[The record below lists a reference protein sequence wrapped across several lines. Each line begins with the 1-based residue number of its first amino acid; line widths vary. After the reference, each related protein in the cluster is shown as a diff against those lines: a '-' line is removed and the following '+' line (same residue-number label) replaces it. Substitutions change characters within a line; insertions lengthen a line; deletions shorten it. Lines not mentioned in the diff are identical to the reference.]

1 MSSGLPYFEFV
12 VFYHFQTYWMKQTL
26 LAFFFFI
33 ALLQIGLSQS
43 GYRPSSWLADADI
56 GKEKTPKIEVFPNPA
71 TSYISL
77 TESQGVMRVA
87 VYNLVGRLI
96 RVYDQVEEEKRYY
109 VGDLPR
115 GMYLV
120 QILGDRNK
128 IITTK
133 RIHKE

>member
-1 MSSGLPYFEFV
+1 
-12 VFYHFQTYWMKQTL
+12 MKQTL
-26 LAFFFFI
+26 LALFFFLSCI
-33 ALLQIGLSQS
+33 QIGLSQS
-43 GYRPSSWLADADI
+43 GYRPSSWLAEADI
-56 GKEKTPKIEVFPNPA
+56 GKEKTLKIEVFPNPA

-77 TESQGVMRVA
+77 TETQGVMRVA
-87 VYNLVGRLI
+87 VYNLVGRLM
-96 RVYDQVEEEKRYY
+96 RVFNQVEDEKRYY
-109 VGDLPR
+109 VGDLPQ